1 MGCWLIHPKT
11 LKEAQSQHRGLQQEA
26 PAKQVTT
33 PRAKTQ
39 GVPEEGG
46 PGTWAQ
52 RGRGG
57 GAGWCCSLSGPAPPT
72 VSLMKNFGD
81 PQCAKVQGPI

>member
-26 PAKQVTT
+26 PAKQATT

-57 GAGWCCSLSGPAPPT
+57 GALAGAARSQDLPH
-72 VSLMKNFGD
+72 
-81 PQCAKVQGPI
+81 PQFHS